1 VLCQAPASHRKT
13 VPERQLVVP
22 WDRQLAVAPAAA
34 VSSLTGELQAAT
46 RKAETTENT
55 ILMTP
60 NPQQKPGPRVAV
72 LGLHLESNAFAPVS
86 TEDHFRSLCYAAGDE
101 ITREARRTPSSLPA
115 EVPAFYAEMDRLGP
129 WTPVPILVTACEPG
143 GPIDE
148 RFFQDTLARMKDGL
162 ARAGKLDAVYI
173 SNHGGMISTGG
184 PDPDGELY
192 EMVRAAAGRVPIV
205 ATVDLHAN
213 ISERMVAN
221 VDALVSYRTNPHMD
235 QQERAIDAARLLRK
249 FLGGT
254 RAARGFVRLPL
265 TPASVTLLT
274 REGPYADAIKY
285 GQTRVGNGVLD
296 VSIVGGFVFSDT
308 PKNGIAIVVNG
319 EAGADVRGTAMDIAR
334 RIWDDRKR
342 FVKRLTSIDEAMR
355 IPGKT
360 IWSDAGD
367 NPGGGGTGQT
377 TELLRRLVQAG
388 AQDVLYG
395 IFFEPGIAAAAQG
408 REEIT
413 ARFTEGFEVKAR
425 VVKTTDGR
433 CVGRRGIWAGRALEL
448 GPTCA
453 LKIGGITV
461 VCVSRRKQCADPVFF
476 EMHGLDVAA
485 ARTVVVKSRGHF
497 RGGFDEFFPPE
508 RVIEVDT
515 PGLTSPVLERLAFKG
530 LPRPVFPLDA
540 DAQWTWGAA
549 VYV

>member
-1 VLCQAPASHRKT
+1 
-13 VPERQLVVP
+13 
-22 WDRQLAVAPAAA
+22 
-34 VSSLTGELQAAT
+34 
-46 RKAETTENT
+46 
-55 ILMTP
+55 MTDA
-60 NPQQKPGPRVAV
+60 QQGTGPRIAI
-72 LGLHLESNAFAPVS
+72 LGFHLESNAFAPAS
-86 TEDHFRSLCYAAGDE
+86 GEAQFRSLCHVEGDA
-101 ITREARRTPSSLPA
+101 ITREARKAPSSLPA

-129 WTPVPILVTACEPG
+129 WTPVPILVTAAEPG
-143 GPIDE
+143 GPVDE
-148 RFFQDTLARMKDGL
+148 GFFQRTLAAMRKGL
-162 ARAGKLDAVYI
+162 AAAGRLDAVYI
-173 SNHGGMISTGG
+173 SNHGGMVSTGG

-192 EMVRAAAGRVPIV
+192 EMVRTAVGRVPVV

-235 QQERAIDAARLLRK
+235 QQDRAIDAARLLK
-249 FLGGT
+249 GFLNGKKSR
-254 RAARGFVRLPL
+254 RAFVRLPL

-274 REGPYADAIKY
+274 REGPYADAIAY
-285 GQTRVGNGVLD
+285 GQTKVGNGVLD

-319 EAGADVRGTAMDIAR
+319 HGGADVRGTALDIAE
-334 RIWDDRKR
+334 RIWSDRGR
-342 FVKRLTSIDEAMR
+342 FVKRLTSMEEAIQR
-355 IPGKT
+355 HQNGC

-377 TELLRRLVQAG
+377 TTLLKKLYEAK

-395 IFFEPGIAAAAQG
+395 IFFEPEIAAAARG
-408 REEIT
+408 RKEIQ
-413 ARFTEGFEVKAR
+413 AKFSEGFSAPAKVL
-425 VVKTTDGR
+425 KTTDGN

-453 LKIGGITV
+453 LQIGGVTA

-476 EMHGLDVAA
+476 EMHGLDIAA

-515 PGLTSPVLERLAFKG
+515 PGLTSPVLERLQFKG
-530 LPRPVFPLDA
+530 LPRPVFPLDL
-540 DAQWTWGAA
+540 DAEWTRRVA
-549 VYV
+549 VYE